1 MFKKFEKRIDEVF
14 AYSSDPLEEG
24 KATFVKKIKLGND
37 AKTIAQI
44 VGHIDGIKG
53 SHTAIISI
61 RIESM
66 DSFGEDSLK
75 QRMIIHQ
82 KDFKDAKLAEEYLSK
97 YAKTIIYVG

>member
-1 MFKKFEKRIDEVF
+1 MFKKFKKHIDEVF

-37 AKTIAQI
+37 EKTVAQI
-44 VGHIDGIKG
+44 VGHVDGING
-53 SHTAIISI
+53 SHKAIISI
-61 RIESM
+61 RIESI
-66 DSFGEDSLK
+66 DSSGEDSLK

-82 KDFKDAKLAEEYLSK
+82 KDFKDVKTAEEYLSK